1 MSINHERLTF
11 TVPEA
16 GRIIGISRGCAYE
29 AARSGQIPTIR
40 IGGRLVV
47 PKAALMKMLEASDS
61 RQPGTAALT
70 ARG

>member
-1 MSINHERLTF
+1 MNNSDRLTL

-29 AARSGQIPTIR
+29 AAKSGQIPTIR

-47 PKAALMKMLEASDS
+47 PKAALLKMLES
-61 RQPGTAALT
+61 PGSAQV
-70 ARG
+70 GGHG